1 VAPTELY
8 ALNQQPSTA
17 CRLRISFPTPPPLTT
32 IPSVRSPFHRLP
44 QIDHGRQPARD
55 PSCHSES
62 SRGISN
68 YSASRTSSLL
78 PSLRVAEDPPPSTAS
93 PAPPKLLERVRWH
106 LRVKHY
112 SIRTEQAYVDW
123 IRRFILFHKKRHPDQ
138 IGHVKASLTCRSQ
151 LRFGDVLGLCF
162 AFACGR
168 RALHQLHSQLTKA
181 HIAT

>member
-1 VAPTELY
+1 MNVLPSPLPVYYDSRSAIRAKQTPNRPRAAACSAFLEPL
-8 ALNQQPSTA
+8 ALCPMLLAAKHGPALTMRKNRPSGSDSQRT
-17 CRLRISFPTPPPLTT
+17 
-32 IPSVRSPFHRLP
+32 
-44 QIDHGRQPARD
+44 
-55 PSCHSES
+55 ES
-62 SRGISN
+62 SAG
-68 YSASRTSSLL
+68 
-78 PSLRVAEDPPPSTAS
+78 RVAEDPPSSTAS
-93 PAPPKLLERVRWH
+93 PQPRKLLDRVRWH
-106 LRVKHY
+106 LRVKRY

-138 IGHVKASLTCRSQ
+138 MGHVKASLTCRSQ